1 MSSSEST
8 GQTSNR
14 RPPAGILPRWT
25 AALLGIEILALLV
38 LAISFIYF
46 LLTGSPRHLAAALF
60 EIALFLG
67 GAVGL
72 LAATKGM
79 REGRHFGRSPAIVA
93 NIIAIPVAYSQGQA
107 GNFWIAIP
115 LALIAIAI
123 ILGISSTLRGESK

>member
-1 MSSSEST
+1 MTPSESSSQSI
-8 GQTSNR
+8 GR
-14 RPPAGILPRWT
+14 RPPTATLPRWT
-25 AALLGIEILALLV
+25 AALLGLEVLALLV
-38 LAISFIYF
+38 LAFSFIYF

-60 EIALFLG
+60 EILLFLV

-72 LAATKGM
+72 MAATKGM

-115 LALIAIAI
+115 LALIAGAI